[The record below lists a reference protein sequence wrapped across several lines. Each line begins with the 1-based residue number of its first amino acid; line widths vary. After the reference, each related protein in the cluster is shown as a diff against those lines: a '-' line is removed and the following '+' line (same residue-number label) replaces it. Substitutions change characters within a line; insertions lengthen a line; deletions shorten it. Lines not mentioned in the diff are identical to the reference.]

1 MIYAIVPL
9 FLAVL
14 CAWLGPRPLS
24 LLILFGYL
32 AIEGFLKLVSNYSP
46 IVHVG
51 IDLIVLA
58 LSATVVLGAV
68 VLRRARLPHL
78 PWTRLILLYAF
89 WLVLQLFNPHSA
101 GLVPSLASFKIHLTM
116 VPLYFLGA
124 ALFREPREVTQ
135 FLTAVAV
142 IAMVPFGM
150 ALAQYA
156 LGPASVL
163 DLSPR
168 FWQNI
173 SHFHEWR
180 PFGTSATPGGSSVY
194 AYLAIPLALV
204 VLVAPSA
211 RHGSRFLA
219 LLCITLAA
227 ATFVVSGVRQVF
239 LGCVLAVLIM
249 TGLMLSR
256 GRGRVVA
263 ALLLVAALVF
273 SAYTVV
279 DSVLRPMATAALQR
293 DPTLP
298 DIWRERD
305 VTRRML
311 TLTDPVTYLE
321 ARGNPLGAIWYRVQR
336 YPFGAGLGRTGSAAG
351 AFQREIAAD
360 PRSAAISRDVG
371 WSDNFFAD
379 MIVETGVPGVVML
392 TLILLG
398 MLAGAWRLAR
408 TAQDPTTV
416 AAAAALA
423 GFFFSILA
431 MSWGSQPLLGNPI
444 TAYFWFLSGVL
455 AALRRM
461 EAEAPTPGA
470 EAPAVEPALATAGA
484 R

>member
-1 MIYAIVPL
+1 MTYALVPL
-9 FLAVL
+9 ALAALCVL
-14 CAWLGPRPLS
+14 LGPRPLTA
-24 LLILFGYL
+24 LIIFGYL
-32 AIEGFLKLVSNYSP
+32 AIEGFLKLVSNYHP
-46 IVHVG
+46 VVHVG
-51 IDLIVLA
+51 VDLIVLG
-58 LSATVVLGAV
+58 LSASVVLGSV
-68 VLRRARLPHL
+68 VARRARLPQL

-89 WLVLQLFNPHSA
+89 WLVLQLMNPHSA

-124 ALFREPREVTQ
+124 TLFREPRDVTR
-135 FLTAVAV
+135 FLAGLVALAL
-142 IAMVPFGM
+142 IPFGM

-156 LGPASVL
+156 LGPRSVL

-180 PFGTSATPGGSSVY
+180 PFGTSATPGGSSVF
-194 AYLAIPLALV
+194 AYLAVPLALV
-204 VLVAPSA
+204 LLVAPA
-211 RHGSRFLA
+211 DRRGVRTLA
-219 LLCITLAA
+219 LLCVAMA
-227 ATFVVSGVRQVF
+227 VGTFVVSGVRQVF
-239 LGCVLAVLIM
+239 LGCVLAVLVM
-249 TGLMLSR
+249 AGLMLSR
-256 GRGRVVA
+256 GRGRVIA
-263 ALLLVAALVF
+263 ALALVAALAF
-273 SAYTVV
+273 TTYTVV

-305 VTRRML
+305 VTQRML
-311 TLTDPVTYLE
+311 TLADPMTYLE
-321 ARGNPLGAIWYRVQR
+321 ARSNPVGAILYRVRR

-379 MIVETGVPGVVML
+379 MIVETGIPGMLML
-392 TLILLG
+392 TLVLVG

-408 TAQDPTTV
+408 RAHDPTTV
-416 AAAAALA
+416 AAAAAIA

-461 EAEAPTPGA
+461 EAEAPSE
-470 EAPAVEPALATAGA
+470 EAPAAVPVLATAGA